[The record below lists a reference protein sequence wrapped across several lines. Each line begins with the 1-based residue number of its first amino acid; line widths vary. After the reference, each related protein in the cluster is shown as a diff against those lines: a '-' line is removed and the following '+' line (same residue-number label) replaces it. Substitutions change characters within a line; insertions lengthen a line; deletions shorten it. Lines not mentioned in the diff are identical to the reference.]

1 VNSGARET
9 RSLTVFIVPVLL
21 GLVLFT
27 VWVTLAALPYGWLY
41 LLAPLVHPVWSIALA
56 LLLLA
61 LMGVLERLGLLQRL
75 IDGRTM
81 LIVLVALFLTIFLPF
96 PKSTISQK
104 VVDAIRVM
112 MYRDDLQLLERQ
124 LRAKGVVPPIAVIPI
139 DGFGSLASGVAY
151 DPTGE
156 ILLRPD
162 KRSAAWIAQ
171 SGELSVDGLD
181 VRHVVGSYYA
191 WFHP

>member
-9 RSLTVFIVPVLL
+9 RSLTVFILPVLV

-27 VWVTLAALPYGWLY
+27 AWVTLAALPYGWLY
-41 LLAPLVHPVWSIALA
+41 LLSPLLHPVWSIALA

-61 LMGVLERLGLLQRL
+61 LMGLLERLGLLQRL

-81 LIVLVALFLTIFLPF
+81 LIVLVALFLMIFLPF
-96 PKSTISQK
+96 PRSTISLK
-104 VVDAIRVM
+104 VVDALRVM
-112 MYRDDLQLLERQ
+112 MYHDDLQLLERQ
-124 LRAKGVVPPIAVIPI
+124 LRAKGVTPPIAVIAI

-156 ILLRPD
+156 ILLSPD

-171 SGELSVDGLD
+171 SGELSVDGLE